1 MSNAAL
7 KLSTQETSKPQ
18 VAVVAAFCTKK
29 QWSITLHLSFLCLF
43 FQLFLVQCV
52 ALSCKLDN
60 INSTPSCNYFYQQVI
75 LISKG

>member
-1 MSNAAL
+1 MSNAL

-18 VAVVAAFCTKK
+18 VAVLAAFCKK
-29 QWSITLHLSFLCLF
+29 QWLITLHLSFLCLF

>member
-1 MSNAAL
+1 MRNAL
-7 KLSTQETSKPQ
+7 KLSTHKTSKLQ

-29 QWSITLHLSFLCLF
+29 QWLIAPRLSFLCLF
-43 FQLFLVQCV
+43 FQLFLMQCV